1 MARWEITTALVTAA
15 AITSSRRI
23 AATAHSI
30 SLRLATVVKSAIA
43 QVWSGPRSVV
53 TTHKLAQILTFSIL
67 TRNQALASANNQ
79 LTFGVAGAFWLA
91 AKREFEAGFAVD
103 GVGAQRLVGDREGV
117 GGAGQT
123 ALWGRHFEEDA
134 RDAHCITPL
143 TNGKQ
148 MIAPEQRH
156 YITFK
161 MKN

>member
-1 MARWEITTALVTAA
+1 MARWEITAALVTAVT
-15 AITSSRRI
+15 ITSNRRI

-30 SLRLATVVKSAIA
+30 SLRLPTVVKSAIA

-53 TTHKLAQILTFSIL
+53 TTHKLTQILTFPIL
-67 TRNQALASANNQ
+67 TRNQALASATNH
-79 LTFGVAGAFWLA
+79 LTFGVASSFRLA

-103 GVGAQRLVGDREGV
+103 RVGAQRLVDDWEGV

-123 ALWGRHFEEDA
+123 ALWGCHFKEDA

-148 MIAPEQRH
+148 MIAPEKIH